1 MKSSY
6 TAKILEDFSKKRLSA
21 IAESERR
28 TTEVQAFIPEIF
40 KIDKALSSTSINIM
54 AAAMSGNDV
63 EEKIAAI
70 KEENSK
76 LRAERKKLLVKNG
89 YPEDYTDIKFECS
102 LCNDTGFI
110 GINMCSCLKK
120 LVALGAFH
128 DSGIGELVKKQSF
141 ETFSFDYYTEDAL
154 KFAKMNYNT
163 LKEFAEGFSKGESTS
178 FILMGNTGLGK
189 THLSTSVAKTVIENG
204 FKVVYDTISN
214 IMADFEAQRFR
225 GTLSEDDIRDRY
237 YDCDLLIIDD
247 LGCEVTNQ
255 FTVSCV
261 YNLLNTRINSA
272 RSTIINT
279 NLTHNELR
287 EKYADRITSRIFGE
301 FRPLLFKG
309 QDIRYQKLTR

>member
-1 MKSSY
+1 MKSSH

-21 IAESERR
+21 IAQSERR
-28 TTEVQAFIPEIF
+28 TTEVQAFVPEIF
-40 KIDKALSSTSINIM
+40 DIDKKLSSTSVNIM
-54 AAAMSGNDV
+54 AAAMSGENV

-70 KEENSK
+70 KEENAQ

-102 LCNDTGFI
+102 LCNDTGFV

-163 LKEFAEGFSKGESTS
+163 LKDFAEGFTEGENSS

-189 THLSTSVAKTVIENG
+189 THLSTSVAKTVIEKG
-204 FKVVYDTISN
+204 FKVVYDTIN
-214 IMADFEAQRFR
+214 DIMADFEAQRFR
-225 GTLSEDDIRDRY
+225 GTVSEEDIRDRY
-237 YDCDLLIIDD
+237 YGCDLLIIDD

-261 YNLLNTRINSA
+261 YNLLNTRINSS

-309 QDIRYQKLTR
+309 QDIRYQKLKK